1 MKKLF
6 LTTVL
11 LFVLLGAGAQDST
24 ALCNGV
30 LSALQSGNIE
40 ELKKLVAPPD
50 VYKDVYPEAK
60 TLTDEQILEKT
71 SGSMKLKEDY
81 EKILLTAKEKKVD
94 LKKLQYDS
102 LEAENPWE
110 SYEGPWGITFYTS
123 TGSKTAPIT
132 IAALRHNGRWYFME
146 FLISGLFKEF

>member
-6 LTTVL
+6 LTAVS
-11 LFVLLGAGAQDST
+11 LFSLIAANAQDSA
-24 ALCNGV
+24 ALSKGV
-30 LSALQSGNIE
+30 LQALQSGNIE
-40 ELKKLVAPPD
+40 DLKKLVASPE
-50 VYKDVYPEAK
+50 VYRAVYPEAK
-60 TLTDEQILEKT
+60 TFTDEQILEKT
-71 SGSMKLKEDY
+71 SGSLKLKNDFE
-81 EKILLTAKEKKVD
+81 EILLTAKEKKVD
-94 LKKLQYDS
+94 LKQLHYDS

-123 TGSKTAPIT
+123 TGSKTAAIT